1 VVEHLPSRHGA
12 LSSNSSTTITTIK
25 KRSFQKITSLV
36 GSRHFRSPYSRFIR
50 KRMTTLKHMMKAIII
65 QRLKYVCVCAWWLS
79 FALETVQ
86 EFTVGSEAVLSA
98 DIVW

>member
-1 VVEHLPSRHGA
+1 
-12 LSSNSSTTITTIK
+12 
-25 KRSFQKITSLV
+25 
-36 GSRHFRSPYSRFIR
+36 
-50 KRMTTLKHMMKAIII
+50 MTTLKHMMKAIII